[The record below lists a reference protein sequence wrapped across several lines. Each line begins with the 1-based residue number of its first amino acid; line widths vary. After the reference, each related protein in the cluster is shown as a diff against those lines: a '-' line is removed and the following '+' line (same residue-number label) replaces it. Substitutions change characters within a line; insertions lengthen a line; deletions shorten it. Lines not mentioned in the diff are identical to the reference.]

1 MNYKENEKRTF
12 SSTWRQKMNTEN
24 EYIKK
29 SKNRSIYFD
38 PTCDDN
44 TPVEIDHS
52 KDHFNIDEKEVFFEN
67 GLQLV
72 IKNGVNYF

>member
-1 MNYKENEKRTF
+1 
-12 SSTWRQKMNTEN
+12 MNTEN
-24 EYIKK
+24 EYIKTAEDGA
-29 SKNRSIYFD
+29 IYFD
-38 PTCDDN
+38 PTCDDIN
-44 TPVEIDHS
+44 APAEIDHS